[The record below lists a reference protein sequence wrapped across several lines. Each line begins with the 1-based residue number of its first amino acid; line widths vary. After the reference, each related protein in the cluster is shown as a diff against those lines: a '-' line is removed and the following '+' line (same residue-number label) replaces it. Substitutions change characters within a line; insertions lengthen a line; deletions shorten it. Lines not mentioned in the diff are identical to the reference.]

1 MKIAISSSCDE
12 SRNNLIKAFISQWP
26 MYATP
31 STTIFENI
39 SWPEDENE
47 APALSELREKLND
60 VEQCLFA
67 KMLLLERQYDEYKDV
82 GYIVYNGSGADIL
95 VNALRLC
102 EEGYVSEDFVERI
115 IYHNKKLMKKL
126 DVIYWLPNSTITEDS
141 KVEDIQ
147 LENIYNNFYENY
159 QTDFANSP
167 FFDQQ
172 DCPSLLLLES
182 SSPINEIKY
191 LLDKNGNLEGT
202 SQGGSDGDLLDT
214 NRLKKA
220 LRHNPKLLEAALES
234 LKNPQLVGSNPYLGS
249 III

>member
-1 MKIAISSSCDE
+1 
-12 SRNNLIKAFISQWP
+12 
-26 MYATP
+26 
-31 STTIFENI
+31 
-39 SWPEDENE
+39 
-47 APALSELREKLND
+47 
-60 VEQCLFA
+60 
-67 KMLLLERQYDEYKDV
+67 
-82 GYIVYNGSGADIL
+82 
-95 VNALRLC
+95 
-102 EEGYVSEDFVERI
+102 
-115 IYHNKKLMKKL
+115 MKKL

-182 SSPINEIKY
+182 ASPINEIKY

-214 NRLKKA
+214 DRLKKA

-234 LKNPQLVGSNPYLGS
+234 LKNPQLVGSNPYSGS